1 MRRLA
6 LVALVALLAAIAAHA
21 EPRELCADRPGRATP
36 PCIVDQGR
44 LQLETGLADWSR
56 DRNGADLTH
65 SLAIASTEAR
75 YGVGPTTE
83 IALTWAPFNTL
94 TTRSGSIRTHSS
106 GIGDVTLAL
115 RQSLAN
121 PDGKGISL
129 AIQPF
134 VTLPT
139 APADIGAGLVT
150 AGILLPFAAELPAD
164 FALNTTA
171 QLDWAADSD
180 AHGHHF
186 AWGGVVAVTHP
197 LGPLQLGAE
206 LYAARDAD
214 PLDPATMAS
223 ADLTLAWTPE
233 NRPDTQFDLGLNA
246 GLTAAT
252 PDIELSFGI
261 VRRF

>member
-1 MRRLA
+1 MRIPVIL
-6 LVALVALLAAIAAHA
+6 LALLAATPAHA
-21 EPRELCADRPGRATP
+21 EPRELCADRPGKATP
-36 PCIVDQGR
+36 PCIVDKGR

-65 SLAIASTEAR
+65 SLAIATTEAR
-75 YGVGPTTE
+75 YGVTETTE

-94 TTRSGSIRTHSS
+94 TTRSGPTRTHVS

-115 RQSLAN
+115 RHSLAN
-121 PDGKGISL
+121 PDGKGVSL
-129 AIQPF
+129 ALQPF

-139 APADIGAGLVT
+139 GPEDIGAGLVT

-164 FALNTTA
+164 FTLNTTA
-171 QLDWAADSD
+171 ELDWAANSD

-186 AWGGVVAVTHP
+186 AVSGVIALTHP

-206 LYAARDAD
+206 LYAARDPD

-233 NRPDTQFDLGLNA
+233 NHPDTQLDLGLNA

-252 PDIELSFGI
+252 PDIELSLGL